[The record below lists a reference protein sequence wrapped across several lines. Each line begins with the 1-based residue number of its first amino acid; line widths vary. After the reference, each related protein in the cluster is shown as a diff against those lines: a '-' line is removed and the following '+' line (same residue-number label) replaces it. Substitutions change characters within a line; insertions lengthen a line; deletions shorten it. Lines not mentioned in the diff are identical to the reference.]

1 MPDKAT
7 MLLTLYSEAVGMNE
21 RDFHFVKRLLVTAFH
36 EGRLDRLQEEL
47 NLKIDEDGK
56 TNTLQH
62 LC

>member
-1 MPDKAT
+1 M
-7 MLLTLYSEAVGMNE
+7 LTLYSEAVGMNE
-21 RDFHFVKRLLVTAFH
+21 RDFHFVKRLLMTAFH